1 LKSFRWV
8 HVFAAL
14 LAVPF
19 ALAVASDAGRCA
31 EISAPSSAH
40 APSAQQFYTHV
51 LGHWVGTTV
60 SRLNGDP
67 PVTGYFHL
75 VVTRVGENTFQEEYT
90 FYRVH
95 PKTGAL
101 ERSGTQLDLSTIDS
115 TGMVHRSCKGSGTIL
130 IDFKPK
136 NQAFEATGEAHF
148 SGSDRLEAEV
158 KGKIAVDGMPLN
170 LGKNGK
176 LRKATA
182 SWALEDGKLVG
193 QTHVETSF
201 RALLF
206 TKRYRVET
214 ELRAQR
220 GTSVQL
226 VAGRSPAS

>member
-1 LKSFRWV
+1 LKSLRST
-8 HVFAAL
+8 HVFATL
-14 LAVPF
+14 LAVPIV
-19 ALAVASDAGRCA
+19 LAVAHKAGRCA
-31 EISAPSSAH
+31 EVSAPSSAR
-40 APSAQQFYTHV
+40 ATPAQVFYTHL
-51 LGHWVGTTV
+51 LGHWVGTTS
-60 SRLNGDP
+60 SRLDGAA

-75 VVTRVGENTFQEEYT
+75 LVTRVDENTFQEEYT

-95 PKTGAL
+95 PKTGVL
-101 ERSGTQLDLSTIDS
+101 ERSGTQIDLSTIDA
-115 TGMVHRSCKGSGTIL
+115 TGAVHRSCKGNGTVL
-130 IDFKPK
+130 IDYKPK

-148 SGSDRLEAEV
+148 TSSDHLEAEV

-170 LGKNGK
+170 AGKNGK

-182 SWALEDGKLVG
+182 SWSLEDGKLIG
-193 QTHVETSF
+193 QTHIETSF

-220 GTSVQL
+220 GTSVQV